1 MASKVIDLLK
11 GLKEKS
17 IAEGKEE
24 EVAYT
29 KFQYWCSTSI
39 SELKDAI
46 ANEKEQIDE
55 LKDKLAGLEK
65 KKASLEEEIEAKT
78 QLATLSQRCH
88 GATSSTLARMCT
100 TLSYLLI
107 PWIERWRWDGRQ
119 PHPTASTS
127 TNLVSTSSL
136 TCH

>member
-29 KFQYWCSTSI
+29 KFQYWGSTSI

-65 KKASLEEEIEAKT
+65 KKTSLEEEIEA
-78 QLATLSQRCH
+78 
-88 GATSSTLARMCT
+88 
-100 TLSYLLI
+100 
-107 PWIERWRWDGRQ
+107 
-119 PHPTASTS
+119 
-127 TNLVSTSSL
+127 
-136 TCH
+136 